1 MSLLAIAEP
10 FLKMNRIR
18 SLVTITS
25 LFFVLFA
32 SPVAAVEP
40 GSDKGKEVVG
50 RVKATLY
57 IGSNTQPGEWAEKYA
72 FVSEETARQ
81 MREIEQ
87 MDFRFYR
94 KLGEDTQAVF
104 RSYENWLSPIKPSD
118 EILLSFESRGFSAD
132 KGLRLDL
139 EFWQNRRK
147 IIQMNPILH
156 SGKPLLILGPG
167 WRGCRMIIAVELVE
181 K

>member
-1 MSLLAIAEP
+1 MSLSAIPEP
-10 FLKMNRIR
+10 ALNMNQIR
-18 SLVTITS
+18 SLVTIAS
-25 LFFVLFA
+25 LLFVLLA
-32 SPVAAVEP
+32 SSVAAEEP
-40 GSDKGKEVVG
+40 NSDKGKEVVG
-50 RVKATLY
+50 RVKAALY
-57 IGSNTQPGEWAEKYA
+57 IGTDTEPGEWADKYA
-72 FVSEETARQ
+72 IVSEETARK
-81 MREIEQ
+81 MRGIEQ

-104 RSYENWLSPIKPSD
+104 RSYENWLAPIKPSD

-147 IIQMNPILH
+147 IIQMNPLLH
-156 SGKPLLILGPG
+156 AGKPLLILGPG
-167 WRGCRMIIAVELVE
+167 WRGCRMIIAVELVG